1 MKLIAAVAG
10 KEMLHIVR
18 DRRTLAIIL
27 VLPTVLTFIFGYAFE
42 SGALKGIPT
51 ALIDE
56 DGASTLSLQIARD
69 MAADETFRV
78 VPWTQGREAALAALD
93 RGELKGVVV
102 LPAGLKQAAKSGS
115 ATVLATL
122 DGIDNASAKSLDG
135 ALQKLLVEHGFR
147 MAGLKFRDL
156 GLDEDAARKI
166 LRPIEIEEEI
176 LYNPRTEFL
185 PFVMPGII
193 GLVLQLL
200 TVILTANAIT
210 REKERGTF
218 TQLVA
223 TPVSRTAVLLGKLV
237 PYALVSWVNVVTIL
251 LVARF
256 WFGISF
262 SPGLG
267 KVLVLCALF
276 IASSLST
283 GLLISAV
290 CGNQTQAMQIAVF
303 YCMPAVMLSGAYA
316 PLDVLPD
323 AVKAI
328 SYTFPLTYFCGAFRA
343 VYMKHHDLSQVAPAM
358 LVLAGFVLVTL
369 VLAGGLVRKQEV

>member
-1 MKLIAAVAG
+1 MSLIIAVAG
-10 KEMLHIVR
+10 KELLHILR

-56 DGASTLSLQIARD
+56 DGGSTLSLQIGRD
-69 MAADETFRV
+69 MAADATFRV
-78 VPWTQGREAALAALD
+78 VPWTEGRDAALAALD
-93 RGELKGVVV
+93 RGDLKAVVV
-102 LPAGLKQAAKSGS
+102 LPAGLKQAAKTGT

-122 DGIDNASAKSLDG
+122 DGIDNASAKSVDG
-135 ALQKLLVEHGFR
+135 ALQKILIEHGFR
-147 MAGLKFRDL
+147 MAGLKFRDM
-156 GLDEDAARKI
+156 GLDEDAARKVLQPIKIDERI
-166 LRPIEIEEEI
+166 LF
-176 LYNPRTEFL
+176 NPRTEFL

-237 PYALVSWVNVVTIL
+237 PYALVSCVNVVTIL
-251 LVARF
+251 LVARY
-256 WFGISF
+256 WFHISF
-262 SPGLG
+262 SPGLP
-267 KVLVLCALF
+267 KILLLCALF

-290 CGNQTQAMQIAVF
+290 CRNQTQAMQIAVF

-316 PLDVLPD
+316 PLDVLPA

-343 VYMKHHDLSQVAPAM
+343 VYMKQHDLSQVTPAL
-358 LVLAGFVLVTL
+358 LVLSGFVVFTL
-369 VLAGGLVRKQEV
+369 LIAGGLVRKQEV